1 MDSKNI
7 FKDFMS
13 FDEMAAALVAMHPY
27 YVPNRTRVG
36 RFAKAKGYVVRKQ
49 VVNHKQNYIYVK
61 AELAD

>member
-1 MDSKNI
+1 
-7 FKDFMS
+7 MS